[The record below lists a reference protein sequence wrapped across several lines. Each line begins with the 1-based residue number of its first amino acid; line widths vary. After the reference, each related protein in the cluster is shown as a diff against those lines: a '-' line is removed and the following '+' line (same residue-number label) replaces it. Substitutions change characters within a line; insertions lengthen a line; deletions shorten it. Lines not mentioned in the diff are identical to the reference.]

1 MDKDLFGLYYVIYD
15 DVIKGMEQKKYAYID
30 TENFIQNYV
39 EQLGNGDI
47 RESQKI
53 YWMEILLRV
62 HFTAVTSV
70 IRAKKW
76 LYGVLVGVESGNL
89 MIFSAS
95 LRGYLESVV
104 DTYYSLESIPCG
116 LALNY
121 KKIKMAIDGKM
132 NYMFTSN
139 EIESKLLH
147 FQFAK
152 RGKDLPK
159 DKKALTNTE
168 YIKSFDLDKIGVK
181 SLYSELCEITHPASN
196 SVNCFSKEVVVSE
209 WCSYCIIDEN
219 EDRDYIEKILERYEE
234 PIKHLMKMDISL
246 NGICLKILNL
256 FKCDEVYT
264 SNIDESLFSK
274 MVNNDTWKVILEM
287 TEKGEEYLVEHNMES
302 VMLW

>member
-132 NYMFTSN
+132 NYMFMKLIVSFDEQQLTEE
-139 EIESKLLH
+139 EIEK
-147 FQFAK
+147 
-152 RGKDLPK
+152 
-159 DKKALTNTE
+159 
-168 YIKSFDLDKIGVK
+168 
-181 SLYSELCEITHPASN
+181 
-196 SVNCFSKEVVVSE
+196 
-209 WCSYCIIDEN
+209 CIH
-219 EDRDYIEKILERYEE
+219 K
-234 PIKHLMKMDISL
+234 SL
-246 NGICLKILNL
+246 NGVKIIEKNNNHFEDLYVEEETNVFKRILLNRR
-256 FKCDEVYT
+256 K
-264 SNIDESLFSK
+264 K
-274 MVNNDTWKVILEM
+274 
-287 TEKGEEYLVEHNMES
+287 
-302 VMLW
+302 